1 MEGRAFGR
9 HAIFENPVSTQ
20 TLVTG
25 ATGLLGSEIVRQ
37 LLAQGQ
43 SVRVLRRASS
53 ALDLLGESAAHVEHA
68 FGDVTDPEAV
78 AEAMQGISHVY
89 HVAAWLGT
97 NRPADVRH
105 LMEVNVGGTRHVVNA
120 ALRHGVKR
128 IVHTSSMA
136 AFGRPDSSA
145 GAPLLNEDA
154 QWTPSRMNTPY
165 AESKYLAELE
175 IHRAIAEGLDAT
187 LVNPALVFGL
197 GRTSENTMQIA
208 WKVYTR
214 ALPAIPTG
222 GTNVVDVRDV
232 AAAHL
237 VAMERGETGRRYFL
251 GSQNLLWSDILG
263 TLAHALGVKPPR
275 FTVGPRVSLVL
286 GALSEAVSAVTRTS
300 PVLTRE
306 RARAASSFYHYDNAR
321 ARTELGCT
329 FRPFEE
335 TAQWMAEGIRTRT
348 HSA

>member
-1 MEGRAFGR
+1 M
-9 HAIFENPVSTQ
+9 
-20 TLVTG
+20 
-25 ATGLLGSEIVRQ
+25 
-37 LLAQGQ
+37 
-43 SVRVLRRASS
+43 RVLRRSTS
-53 ALDLLGESAAHVEHA
+53 ALDLLGEAASRVEHA

-78 AEAMQGISHVY
+78 SEAMQGITHVY
-89 HVAAWLGT
+89 HAAAWLGT

-105 LMEVNVGGTRHVVNA
+105 LMDVNVGGTRHVVNA
-120 ALRHGVKR
+120 ALRQGVTR

-136 AFGRPDSSA
+136 AFGRPEKSA

-175 IHRAIAEGLDAT
+175 IHRGIAEGLDAT

-214 ALPAIPTG
+214 SLPAIPVG

-237 VAMERGETGRRYFL
+237 VAMERGATGRRYFI
-251 GSQNLLWSDILG
+251 GSQNLSWIDILT
-263 TLAHALGVKPPR
+263 TLADALGVKPPR
-275 FTVGPRVSLVL
+275 FVVGPRLSLVL
-286 GALSEAVSAVTRTS
+286 GALSEAASAVTRTS

-306 RARAASSFYHYDNAR
+306 RARSASSFYHYDNAR

-329 FRPFEE
+329 FRPFHE
-335 TAQWMAEGIRTRT
+335 TARWMAEHIQAA
-348 HSA
+348 S